1 MGKTKAVKVY
11 GDSSEEFS
19 SKDLEYYN
27 NYQQGYKEY
36 LNKNFQTAERKFI
49 YSLSLRPTDL
59 AARKMIDR
67 IQELDSK
74 NLPEDWDGSARLTS
88 K

>member
-1 MGKTKAVKVY
+1 M
-11 GDSSEEFS
+11 
-19 SKDLEYYN
+19 
-27 NYQQGYKEY
+27 
-36 LNKNFQTAERKFI
+36 KNFPTVERKFI

-67 IQELDSK
+67 IQELDPK
-74 NLPEDWDGSARLTS
+74 NLPEDWDDSTRLTS